1 MHGVLLVDK
10 QPGCTSH
17 DVVAKVRRA
26 LNTKSVGHAGTLDPN
41 ASGLMVVLIGEATKL
56 SDYLLT
62 GDKGYVVKVKLGVET
77 DTDDLDGDILKENPV
92 NVNETDI
99 MSAVFEMTGDLELA
113 PPLFSAIK
121 INGKKMYEEGRKQRA
136 EGEYDLS
143 KLTPR
148 LMSFYNLKL
157 ENIDLPNHEVRVSMD
172 CSKGSYIRAWARE
185 LGKKLNCGASVKE
198 LRRTWSEPFRIE
210 DALTIE
216 ELEATAEVSSHRS
229 FIKLSEVLSHWD
241 QVPVLDQDEKSIRNG
256 QISKFT
262 FSDLLRKYPVY
273 EDAPEGVRI
282 ISQTTGKLISV
293 LLKEPG
299 QGFRIKRVFN
309 Y

>member
-17 DVVAKVRRA
+17 DVVANVRKI
-26 LNTKSVGHAGTLDPN
+26 LNTKSVGHAGTLDPL
-41 ASGLMVVLIGEATKL
+41 ASGLMVVLVGEATKL

-62 GDKGYVVKVKLGVET
+62 GDKGYIVKVKLGVIT
-77 DTDDLDGDILKENPV
+77 DTDDVDGEILKQ
-92 NVNETDI
+92 NEVKVTDTEV

-121 INGKKMYEEGRKQRA
+121 VNGKKMYEEGRKQRA

-143 KLTPR
+143 QLAPR

-157 ENIDLPNHEVRVSMD
+157 ETIDLAKNEVTISMD

-185 LGKKLNCGASVKE
+185 LGQKLGCGACVQE
-198 LRRTWSEPFRIE
+198 LRRSWSEPFHV
-210 DALTIE
+210 DQAVTLE
-216 ELEATAEVSSHRS
+216 ELRAQIEIPNHKS
-229 FIKLSEVLSHWD
+229 FIPLSEVLAHWD
-241 QVPVLDQDEKSIRNG
+241 PVAVLESDEKSIRNG

-262 FSDLLRKYPVY
+262 FSDLLRKYPVF
-273 EDAPEGVRI
+273 EEAPQGVRI
-282 ISQTTGKLISV
+282 ISQSTGKLVSV
-293 LLKEPG
+293 LTKEVG

>member
-1 MHGVLLVDK
+1 MHGVLLIDK

-17 DVVAKVRRA
+17 DVVANVRKI
-26 LNTKSVGHAGTLDPN
+26 LKTKSVGHAGTLDPS
-41 ASGLMVVLIGEATKL
+41 ASGLMIVLVGEATKL

-77 DTDDLDGDILKENPV
+77 DTDDFDGNVLKENPV
-92 NVNETDI
+92 TVNETEI

-121 INGKKMYEEGRKQRA
+121 VNGKKMYEEGRKQRA

-157 ENIDLPNHEVRVSMD
+157 ENVDLTNNEVTVSMD

-198 LRRTWSEPFRIE
+198 LRRTWSEPFRVE
-210 DALTIE
+210 DAVTVG
-216 ELEATAEVSSHRS
+216 ELETTSDISSHKS
-229 FIKLSEVLSHWD
+229 FVKLSEVLSHWD
-241 QVPVLDQDEKSIRNG
+241 QMPVLDQDEKSIRNG

-262 FSDLLRKYPVY
+262 FSDLLRRYPVY
-273 EDAPEGVRI
+273 EDAPEGVRV
-282 ISQTTGKLISV
+282 ISQTSGKLVSV
-293 LLKEPG
+293 LTKEPG

>member
-17 DVVAKVRRA
+17 DVVAQVRKI
-26 LNTKSVGHAGTLDPN
+26 LNTKSVGHAGTLDPL
-41 ASGLMVVLIGEATKL
+41 ASGLMVVLVGEATKL

-62 GDKGYVVKVKLGVET
+62 GDKGYTVKVKLGVET
-77 DTDDLDGDILKENPV
+77 DTDDLDGNILKESPV
-92 NVNETDI
+92 TVNETEI

-121 INGKKMYEEGRKQRA
+121 VNGKKMYEEGRKQRA

-143 KLTPR
+143 NLTPR

-157 ENIDLPNHEVRVSMD
+157 ENIDLAKSEIDVSMD

-185 LGKKLNCGASVKE
+185 LGKKLGCGGIVKE
-198 LRRTWSEPFRIE
+198 LRRTWSEPFKVE
-210 DALTIE
+210 AAVTLE
-216 ELEATAEVSSHRS
+216 ELRNTAEVSAHKS
-229 FIKLSEVLSHWD
+229 FIKLSEVLNHWD
-241 QVPVLDQDEKSIRNG
+241 QVDVLDQDEKSIRNG

-273 EDAPEGVRI
+273 EDAPDGVRV
-282 ISQTTGKLISV
+282 ISQATGKLVSV
-293 LLKEPG
+293 LTKEPG

>member
-17 DVVAKVRRA
+17 DVVANIRKI

-41 ASGLMVVLIGEATKL
+41 ASGLMVVLVGEATKL

-77 DTDDLDGDILKENPV
+77 DTDDLDGNILKENPV
-92 NVNETDI
+92 TVNETEI
-99 MSAVFEMTGDLELA
+99 MSAVFEMTGDLELM

-121 INGKKMYEEGRKQRA
+121 VNGKKMYEEGRKQRA

-148 LMSFYNLKL
+148 AMSFYNLKL
-157 ENIDLPNHEVRVSMD
+157 ENIDLKNNEVTVSMD

-198 LRRTWSEPFRIE
+198 LRRTWSEPFKIE
-210 DALTIE
+210 DAVTIE
-216 ELEATAEVSSHRS
+216 ALKTVTDVSAHKS

-241 QVPVLDQDEKSIRNG
+241 QVPVLDRDEKSIRNG

-273 EDAPEGVRI
+273 EDAPEGVRV

-293 LLKEPG
+293 LTKEPG

>member
-17 DVVAKVRRA
+17 DVVAQVRKI

-41 ASGLMVVLIGEATKL
+41 ASGLMVVLVGEATKL

-62 GDKGYVVKVKLGVET
+62 GDKGYVVNVKLGVET
-77 DTDDLDGDILKENPV
+77 DTDDLDGNILKENPV
-92 NVNETDI
+92 NVTETDV

-121 INGKKMYEEGRKQRA
+121 VNGKKMYEEGRKQRA

-143 KLTPR
+143 KLEPR

-157 ENIDLPNHEVRVSMD
+157 ENVDLQTHEVTVSMD

-185 LGKKLNCGASVKE
+185 LGKKLGCGAAVKD
-198 LRRTWSEPFRIE
+198 LRRTWSEPFKID
-210 DALTIE
+210 DAVTIE
-216 ELEATAEVSSHRS
+216 ELKTTQGVSAHKS
-229 FIKLSEVLSHWD
+229 FIELSEVLNHWEP
-241 QVPVLDQDEKSIRNG
+241 VSVLDQDEKSIRNG
-256 QISKFT
+256 QISKYT
-262 FSDLLRKYPVY
+262 FSDLLRKFPVY
-273 EDAPEGVRI
+273 EDAPQGIRV
-282 ISQTTGKLISV
+282 ISQTTGKLVSV
-293 LLKEPG
+293 LTKEPG